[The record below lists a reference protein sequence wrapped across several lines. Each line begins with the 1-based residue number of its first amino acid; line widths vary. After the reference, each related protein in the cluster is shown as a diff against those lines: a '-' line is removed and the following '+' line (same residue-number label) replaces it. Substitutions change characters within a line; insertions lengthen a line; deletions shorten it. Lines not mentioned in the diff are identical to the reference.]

1 MVYRII
7 GVAFR
12 SLNLKIDS
20 KLINLRLLD
29 VLVLSDYIY
38 MPNSDCNMSN
48 NNIFGDDVFV
58 FADFLEQ

>member
-1 MVYRII
+1 MIYRII

-20 KLINLRLLD
+20 TLINLRLLD